1 MPEFVVVIVAAVAVV
16 IGVAIGFMAR
26 TFVANGA
33 VKHAEQ
39 YGQRLVAEARAKQKE
54 IVLEGKDEAL
64 QLRRAAEE
72 EAREQRA
79 TLQRSEG
86 RLIDREE
93 AIDRRSAALE
103 QRETELAGR
112 NTELESERSRLDD
125 LRRRQL
131 VELERV
137 SGLTGAEAREA
148 LIGQIVDEAQ
158 AEAQHRVREI
168 ERHAQEE
175 GDDRARHILTTVM
188 QRIAADHTSEATI
201 TVVTLPNE
209 EMKGRIIGREGRNI
223 RALEQATGVDLIID
237 DTPEAVVLS
246 GFDPVRRE
254 VARMALMK
262 LIGDGRIHPGRIEE
276 TVAKSRAEIE
286 VVMRQAGE
294 QAAYDAGV
302 PGLHPE
308 LIKLLGRLKYRT
320 SYGQNVLD
328 HCIETSRL
336 GGLLAAEIGANVGES
351 KKGGLLHDIGK
362 AVDHEVEGPHAA
374 IGGDIASRYGV
385 SRVVCNAIAAHHQ
398 EVEQES
404 VEATVVQIADAI
416 SASRP
421 GARGESL
428 DNYVK
433 RLDDLQQIAL
443 SFPGCRALLRHPGRP
458 RDPNP
463 GAAGGHR
470 RSCLEPAGARRGA
483 QDRGAAPVP
492 RADQGHRHSRD
503 PRRRLR
509 EVSGPGGALR
519 ICVIGDII
527 GKPGRLA
534 VMHALPDL
542 RAELGSDLVIANG
555 ENTAAGAGLTP
566 SLAEEL
572 LGGGV
577 DVITSGNHIWDKRE
591 IYDYLDTDRPVL
603 RPINYPD
610 TAPGRGWLVHHTD
623 AGDEVAV
630 INAMGRVFM
639 NQLDSPFTVID
650 ALLEEAAEPL
660 PPVRIVDFHCEI
672 TSEKNAMGWY
682 LDGRV
687 SAVVGT
693 HTHVPTADGRIL
705 PAGHRLS
712 Q

>member
-1 MPEFVVVIVAAVAVV
+1 
-16 IGVAIGFMAR
+16 
-26 TFVANGA
+26 
-33 VKHAEQ
+33 
-39 YGQRLVAEARAKQKE
+39 VAEARAKQKE

-64 QLRRAAEE
+64 QLRRAAED

-79 TLQRSEG
+79 TLQRSES

-93 AIDRRSAALE
+93 ALDRRASALE
-103 QRETELAGR
+103 QREAELTSR
-112 NTELESERSRLDD
+112 STDLEAERQRLDD

-131 VELERV
+131 IELERV
-137 SGLTGAEAREA
+137 SGLTVAEAREG

-168 ERHAQEE
+168 ERRAQEE
-175 GDDRARHILTTVM
+175 GDDRARVILTTVM

-254 VARMALMK
+254 VARMALTK

-320 SYGQNVLD
+320 SYGQNVLN
-328 HCIETSRL
+328 HCIETARL
-336 GGLLAAEIGANVGES
+336 AGLLAAEIGANVGES

-374 IGGDIASRYGV
+374 IGGDIASRYGIG
-385 SRVVCNAIAAHHQ
+385 RVVCNAIAAHHQ

-443 SFPGCRALLRHPGRP
+443 SFPGVERCFAIQAGR
-458 RDPNP
+458 
-463 GAAGGHR
+463 
-470 RSCLEPAGARRGA
+470 EI
-483 QDRGAAPVP
+483 
-492 RADQGHRHSRD
+492 
-503 PRRRLR
+503 
-509 EVSGPGGALR
+509 R
-519 ICVIGDII
+519 ILVRPEDIDDLASS
-527 GKPGRLA
+527 RLA
-534 VMHALPDL
+534 RDVV
-542 RAELGSDLVIANG
+542 RKI
-555 ENTAAGAGLTP
+555 
-566 SLAEEL
+566 EEQL
-572 LGGGV
+572 Q
-577 DVITSGNHIWDKRE
+577 
-591 IYDYLDTDRPVL
+591 
-603 RPINYPD
+603 YP
-610 TAPGRGWLVHHTD
+610 GQIKV
-623 AGDEVAV
+623 
-630 INAMGRVFM
+630 
-639 NQLDSPFTVID
+639 TVIRETR
-650 ALLEEAAEPL
+650 A
-660 PPVRIVDFHCEI
+660 VDF
-672 TSEKNAMGWY
+672 A
-682 LDGRV
+682 R
-687 SAVVGT
+687 
-693 HTHVPTADGRIL
+693 
-705 PAGHRLS
+705 
-712 Q
+712 